1 MTHENYTPSP
11 AKGAL
16 ALMILGALLFV
27 AGGNLREKPQ
37 EKPQPEQK
45 QASPQSEELVLIYSS
60 DVGFN
65 HVAGS
70 SPCPQ
75 KAGAISIGTLAK
87 TRSKLTELEVKGD
100 LAPLV
105 KVAPL
110 APSWEGVRVTIMATY
125 TCEVQDRGIY
135 NGTIE
140 ATLRELESGR
150 EKHVSIPMSGV
161 IQ

>member
-1 MTHENYTPSP
+1 MTQENYTPSP

-16 ALMILGALLFV
+16 ALAILAALLFV
-27 AGGNLREKPQ
+27 AGGNLREKPKPVQQ
-37 EKPQPEQK
+37 ET
-45 QASPQSEELVLIYSS
+45 APQSEELVLVYNS
-60 DVGFN
+60 DVGFS
-65 HVAGS
+65 HMLGA

-75 KAGAISIGTLAK
+75 QAGAISIGTLAR

-110 APSWEGVRVTIMATY
+110 APSWEGVRITIMATY
-125 TCEVQDRGIY
+125 TCEVRDRGIY

-161 IQ
+161 IH

>member
-1 MTHENYTPSP
+1 MAQEKHTPSP
-11 AKGAL
+11 IKGTL
-16 ALMILGALLFV
+16 AVLVIAGAMFV
-27 AGGNLREKPQ
+27 ASHLTTTSKQDAPT
-37 EKPQPEQK
+37 PEEG
-45 QASPQSEELVLIYSS
+45 ASTDELVLIYSS

-100 LAPLV
+100 IAPLI
-105 KVAPL
+105 KAAPL
-110 APSWEGVRVTIMATY
+110 APSGEGVRITIMATY
-125 TCEVQDRGIY
+125 TCEVLDKGIY

-140 ATLRELESGR
+140 ATIKELESGR